1 MIYCD
6 FKKLVFMCSELLHNS
21 YLVSALSFSCCH
33 SSIFVFIR
41 SPSLPFQA
49 LSLHFYYCRPSRVC
63 FSVYHRHFSHDE
75 AHVLRSCQPVSGLSY
90 SDYSLKTT
98 QRTGAQSRLKCVGP
112 SYLSFYL
119 FHNLLCKSEVD

>member
-90 SDYSLKTT
+90 S
-98 QRTGAQSRLKCVGP
+98 RL
-112 SYLSFYL
+112 LSEN
-119 FHNLLCKSEVD
+119 HSEDRCTVQAEVCWPVISVILPVPQLTLQK